1 MGEVALT
8 TVVFAEPGDACV
20 MGLHA
25 LKGLGLEVD
34 PTTGELRRSEAI
46 LAI

>member
-1 MGEVALT
+1 MASLAPT

-25 LKGLGLEVD
+25 LKSLGLEVD
-34 PTTGELRRSEAI
+34 PITGELRRSEAI